1 MKNLKI
7 GTQII
12 LATFVIVVVAIA
24 STSLTSMRSFRAYIN
39 KTANEDTEQGLYI
52 LQNTV
57 EAEMQKVKAFR
68 DQIKQ
73 NQVIAMRM
81 ANQDREELQHDLTAL
96 MAAAGID
103 IAVAALP
110 DGTVLVR
117 GNNPDRYG
125 DNIGSDEIVRRTLAG
140 EDVDMFMSGPSSKL
154 GFYCAT
160 PIRRTDGEIVGMI
173 RSAISLERES
183 LLDELKETFGNE
195 MTIFAGKT
203 RINTTI
209 IENGKRTIGTD
220 APEFIQRDVL
230 RDGKRFIGE
239 VTLMDRQY
247 LASYAPIKDPTSG
260 EIVGM
265 YFSGN
270 HLEDMIAALWSMEF
284 NVVTISSIVL
294 VIAVGLS
301 LLTARGISKP
311 LGIIVGLAQRCR
323 DGDFTIKREDFK
335 YNGGGELKALVDALS
350 EMVTA
355 QKDVLSQTVLTSDK
369 VAEQAESLT
378 GLSKENA
385 SVTTSIGDL
394 IKNVS
399 DLCKVNAD
407 EVERGAVSVSEL
419 ATGANSVA
427 AMSVNSADA
436 LSNTTT
442 LSQTAMDSVN
452 GLVSNIRRV
461 DEKTTENQEK
471 IKVLSTSVS
480 EISSFMG
487 VIGSIADQ
495 TNLLA
500 LNAAIEAARAGEAG
514 RGFAVVAEE
523 VRKLAEESRNA
534 SNSVEKLVTT
544 LSANA
549 NQAIS
554 GSEESAVIV
563 QEISSMASETVDAL
577 KKALTEIT
585 NANEAIQSIAA
596 VAQEQAASSS
606 EISHAIEAIKNS
618 TEEITGALG
627 KLNNL
632 SAQTTEVG
640 RSVSDSADQMS
651 QSVEDLKG
659 ALSQFKIEDI
669 E

>member
-7 GTQII
+7 GTQIV
-12 LATFVIVVVAIA
+12 LATFIIVVIAIV

-39 KTANEDTEQGLYI
+39 KTAREDTEQGLYI

-57 EAEMQKVKAFR
+57 EAEIQKVKAFR

-73 NQVIAMRM
+73 NQVVAMRM
-81 ANQDREELQHDLTAL
+81 ANQEREELQHDLTAL
-96 MAAAGID
+96 MTAAGVD
-103 IAVAALP
+103 IAVAVLP
-110 DGTVLVR
+110 DGTVFVR

-125 DNIGSDEIVRRTLAG
+125 DNIGSDEIVKRALAG

-160 PIRRTDGEIVGMI
+160 PIKRTDGEIVGMI
-173 RSAISLERES
+173 RAAISLERES

-195 MTIFAGKT
+195 MIIFAGKT

-230 RDGKRFIGE
+230 RDGKHFVGE
-239 VTLMDRQY
+239 VTLMDGQY

-260 EIVGM
+260 KIVGM
-265 YFSGN
+265 YFSGD

-284 NVVTISSIVL
+284 NVITISVVVL
-294 VIAVGLS
+294 IIAIGLS

-311 LGIIVGLAQRCR
+311 LGIIVELAQRCR

-335 YNGGGELKALVDALS
+335 YNGGGELKTLVDALS

-385 SVTTSIGDL
+385 SVTKSIGDL

-407 EVERGAVSVSEL
+407 EVERGAISVSEL

-427 AMSVNSADA
+427 SMSVNSADA
-436 LSNTTT
+436 LSKTTEI
-442 LSQTAMDSVN
+442 SRTAMDSVN
-452 GLVSNIRRV
+452 GLVSNIARV

-480 EISSFMG
+480 EISNFMG

-500 LNAAIEAARAGEAG
+500 LNAAIEAARAGDAG

-534 SNSVEKLVTT
+534 ANSVEKLVST

-563 QEISSMASETVDAL
+563 KEISSVASETVNVI
-577 KKALTEIT
+577 KSALTEIT
-585 NANEAIQSIAA
+585 NANESIQSIAA

-606 EISHAIEAIKNS
+606 EISNAIEAIKKS
-618 TEEITGALG
+618 TEEITGALS
-627 KLNNL
+627 KLNSL
-632 SAQTTEVG
+632 SAQTTDVG
-640 RSVSDSADQMS
+640 KSVSDSADQMS
-651 QSVEDLKG
+651 ESVEDLKS
-659 ALSQFKIEDI
+659 ALSQFKIED
-669 E
+669 